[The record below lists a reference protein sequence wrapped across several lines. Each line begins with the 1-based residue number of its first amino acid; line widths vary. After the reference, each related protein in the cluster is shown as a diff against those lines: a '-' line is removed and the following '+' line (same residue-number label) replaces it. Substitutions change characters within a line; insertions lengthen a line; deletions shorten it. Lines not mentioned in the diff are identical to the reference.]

1 MGHLDPNA
9 PATKAATRPV
19 TAGDTINP
27 VWNETLEL
35 DAWQPG
41 ESLEF
46 VVYDRGLMGSKTQSK
61 TTLPSEFFYPNG
73 FRGVI
78 SLAGLPNARLRIEVL
93 PATATAGTKQFSSM
107 VVPLPLPYQGPAV
120 VSSSSQPLGRRS
132 FRAPLSSSST
142 LMPQHSPGFA
152 NTA

>member
-1 MGHLDPNA
+1 MSQRLPMMMSAHQPLVVNVVRAEGLQHMNHFTGDSPYCVCEVKHLDPSA

-19 TAGDTINP
+19 TAGDTSNP

-46 VVYDRGLMGSKTQSK
+46 IVYNRALTQSR
-61 TTLPSEFFYPNG
+61 TTLPSESFYPNG

-78 SLAGLPNARLRIEVL
+78 GLTGLP
-93 PATATAGTKQFSSM
+93 
-107 VVPLPLPYQGPAV
+107 
-120 VSSSSQPLGRRS
+120 
-132 FRAPLSSSST
+132 
-142 LMPQHSPGFA
+142 
-152 NTA
+152 